1 MDILRVILFL
11 GLVLHKLLWEVLRR
25 RDTDSRDRQVL
36 SKKRSVWFAK
46 FVKTMLLFFLVV
58 QTLFLDL
65 FPISD
70 QPTLLRIVGT
80 TIYFAGLVTA
90 VIGRLQLGKNWVD
103 LEEYQVLPGQSVVTY
118 GIYRYVRHPIYTGD
132 ILLLIGLELAL
143 NSWLVLG
150 AFIPMLVAIRQALG
164 EEALLSQAFP
174 RYRAYCAQTK
184 RFIPFIL

>member
-1 MDILRVILFL
+1 MDILRLILFL
-11 GLVLHKLLWEVLRR
+11 GLVLHKLLWEVLKK
-25 RDTDSRDRQVL
+25 RDTDSKDRQVL
-36 SKKRSVWFAK
+36 SKKRSVWFVK
-46 FVKTMLLFFLVV
+46 FIKTMVLLFLVV

-70 QPTLLRIVGT
+70 QPTLFRIIGT
-80 TIYFAGLVTA
+80 MIYFVGLITA

-150 AFIPMLVAIRQALG
+150 AFIPLLIAIRQALE
-164 EEALLSQAFP
+164 EEALLLQKFP
-174 RYRAYCAQTK
+174 KYRAYCTETK
-184 RFIPFIL
+184 RFIPFVL